1 LLNCYELF
9 LNNNVVI
16 IQQIAMQYSYHP
28 NTTTEPSTITVNI
41 NGQLDW
47 DTFTN
52 ELEFE

>member
-1 LLNCYELF
+1 
-9 LNNNVVI
+9 
-16 IQQIAMQYSYHP
+16 MQYCCHP
-28 NTTTEPSTITVNI
+28 NTTTESSTITVNI

>member
-1 LLNCYELF
+1 MLSNTL
-9 LNNNVVI
+9 
-16 IQQIAMQYSYHP
+16 AMHYSCHP

-41 NGQLDW
+41 YGQLDW

>member
-1 LLNCYELF
+1 MLIYFNK
-9 LNNNVVI
+9 
-16 IQQIAMQYSYHP
+16 IAMQYCCHP
-28 NTTTEPSTITVNI
+28 NTTNEPSAITVNI

>member
-1 LLNCYELF
+1 
-9 LNNNVVI
+9 
-16 IQQIAMQYSYHP
+16 MRTSYQT
-28 NTTTEPSTITVNI
+28 NTVLEPSTVTVNS